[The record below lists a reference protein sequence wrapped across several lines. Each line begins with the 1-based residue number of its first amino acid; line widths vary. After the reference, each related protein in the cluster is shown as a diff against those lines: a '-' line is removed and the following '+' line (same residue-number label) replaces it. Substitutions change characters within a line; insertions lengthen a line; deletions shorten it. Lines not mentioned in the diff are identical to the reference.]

1 MRREQRDRE
10 FEEFVTAAWPR
21 LRRASFLLTHHTQD
35 AEDLL
40 QHVLIRAYAAWP
52 RVRRD
57 EAYAYVHRS
66 LVNAYIDSTR
76 RRPHPTPTGSLPHQQ
91 VPSGETVIDDRSE
104 LLDLLQP
111 LTPRERAVVVLRHY
125 LATPEREVAAAL
137 GIAPGTVKST
147 ASRAIARLRA
157 TQHRTDQ
164 KGVTP

>member
-1 MRREQRDRE
+1 MRRDQRDHE

-40 QHVLIRAYAAWP
+40 QHVLVRAYAAWP

-57 EAYAYVHRS
+57 EAYAYVHRA

-76 RRPHPTPTGSLPHQQ
+76 RRVPAPTQTTDRPT
-91 VPSGETVIDDRSE
+91 PSGESVVDDRSE
-104 LLDLLQP
+104 LLDLLAP

-125 LATPEREVAAAL
+125 LATPEREVATAL
-137 GIAPGTVKST
+137 GISPGTVKST
-147 ASRAIARLRA
+147 ASRALARLRA
-157 TQHRTDQ
+157 VPRPTHQ
-164 KGVTP
+164 KGTTP

>member
-1 MRREQRDRE
+1 MRRDQRDRE
-10 FEEFVTAAWPR
+10 FEEFVAAAWPR

-40 QHVLIRAYAAWP
+40 QQVLVRAYAAWP

-57 EAYAYVHRS
+57 EAYSYVHRS

-76 RRPHPTPTGSLPHQQ
+76 RRQSIPTGHVADRPVASR
-91 VPSGETVIDDRSE
+91 ETVIDDRSE
-104 LLDLLQP
+104 LVDLLQP

-137 GIAPGTVKST
+137 GITPGTVKST

-157 TQHRTDQ
+157 TQLGADQ
-164 KGVTP
+164 KGTTP

>member
-40 QHVLIRAYAAWP
+40 QHVLVRAYAAWP

-76 RRPHPTPTGSLPHQQ
+76 RRRPTPTEVADRP

-104 LLDLLQP
+104 LLDLLGP

-137 GIAPGTVKST
+137 GVTPGTVKST
-147 ASRAIARLRA
+147 ASRAICRLRA
-157 TQHRTDQ
+157 SQHPTDQ
-164 KGVTP
+164 KGPTT

>member
-76 RRPHPTPTGSLPHQQ
+76 RRRPTPTEVVDRPVS
-91 VPSGETVIDDRSE
+91 SGETVIDDRSE
-104 LLDLLQP
+104 LLDLLGP

-137 GIAPGTVKST
+137 GVTPGTVKST

-157 TQHRTDQ
+157 TQHPSDQ
-164 KGVTP
+164 KGPTP

>member
-40 QHVLIRAYAAWP
+40 QHVLVRAYAAWP

-76 RRPHPTPTGSLPHQQ
+76 RRRPTPTEVADRPVS
-91 VPSGETVIDDRSE
+91 SGEAVIDDRSE
-104 LLDLLQP
+104 LLDLLGP

-137 GIAPGTVKST
+137 GVAPGTVKST
-147 ASRAIARLRA
+147 ASLAIARLRA
-157 TQHRTDQ
+157 SQHPTDQ
-164 KGVTP
+164 KGPTP

>member
-40 QHVLIRAYAAWP
+40 QHVLVRAYAAWP

-57 EAYAYVHRS
+57 EAYAYVHRA

-76 RRPHPTPTGSLPHQQ
+76 RRRPMPTEVVDRP
-91 VPSGETVIDDRSE
+91 VVSGETVVDDRSE

-111 LTPRERAVVVLRHY
+111 LTPRERSVVVLRHY

-137 GIAPGTVKST
+137 GITPGTVKST
-147 ASRAIARLRA
+147 SSRALARLRT
-157 TQHRTDQ
+157 TQHPTDQ
-164 KGVTP
+164 KGPTS